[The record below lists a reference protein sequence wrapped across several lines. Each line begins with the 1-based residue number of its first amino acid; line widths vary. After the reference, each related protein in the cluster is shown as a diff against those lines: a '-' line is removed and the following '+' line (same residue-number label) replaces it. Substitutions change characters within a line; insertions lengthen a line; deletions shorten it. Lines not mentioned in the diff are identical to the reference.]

1 MAQEV
6 ATQTSKVRPV
16 PEGYHTVTP
25 YLCIKG
31 AAEALEFYKK
41 AFGATE
47 LMRMP
52 QADGRIGHAEIRIG
66 DSHVMLA
73 DESPEMGFRSPKT
86 LGGSPV
92 TLALYVEN
100 VDAFIERAVKAGAK
114 PTRPIENQFYGD
126 RAGSVKDPFGH
137 SWHISTHIEDLS
149 PEEMKREIA
158 NALLRNGSWSRPPCA
173 KLRSSTP
180 SPRRQ
185 VAASASNSG

>member
-137 SWHISTHIEDLS
+137 SWHISTHIEDVP
-149 PEEMKREIA
+149 PEEMKKRMKEKFGGA
-158 NALLRNGSWSRPPCA
+158 
-173 KLRSSTP
+173 
-180 SPRRQ
+180 
-185 VAASASNSG
+185 